1 MNNNSIGK
9 TYSKYDRIVAID
21 GKDFLRSN
29 STKSFR
35 GVIGTAVEF
44 SDPPIFIKKY
54 EEIISDLKEKFGIKT
69 KLNVLKSYRVMS
81 ELGRYQGNEFLDAY
95 FEEVTPYISG
105 ITIYYTI
112 IPSTKIP
119 TINKYGRDRG
129 GVKSV
134 SPVEFL
140 KELSSAYPHCC
151 AWKYLSGANGNSS
164 SLLML
169 DFFQGEVT
177 PAWEQITKTSNIAV
191 STDDTN
197 PFIATADIVTK
208 IVDNRLYISRGKLFT
223 DDILSCFKQ
232 KMVSVDFIDQLEY
245 IVPIRRDKMEVH
257 KLLVHPAVFVL
268 KEGLDNKTMGEAS
281 ERNIIESSPAFES
294 ILNFAYRHNGY
305 YKFFNAKTDMCLI
318 SEGDYFVYFGENGK
332 KSGTYLTQ
340 LGFNVSIV
348 SINEIKNL

>member
-1 MNNNSIGK
+1 M
-9 TYSKYDRIVAID
+9 
-21 GKDFLRSN
+21 
-29 STKSFR
+29 
-35 GVIGTAVEF
+35 
-44 SDPPIFIKKY
+44 
-54 EEIISDLKEKFGIKT
+54 
-69 KLNVLKSYRVMS
+69 
-81 ELGRYQGNEFLDAY
+81 
-95 FEEVTPYISG
+95 
-105 ITIYYTI
+105 
-112 IPSTKIP
+112 
-119 TINKYGRDRG
+119 
-129 GVKSV
+129 
-134 SPVEFL
+134 
-140 KELSSAYPHCC
+140 
-151 AWKYLSGANGNSS
+151 
-164 SLLML
+164 
-169 DFFQGEVT
+169 T